1 MKTWKRKAKVI
12 TLAASILFALSA
24 GLIIWDGLTD
34 ELGPA
39 DVGLVFGN
47 KVMPSGEPSARLLSR
62 LNRTIQLYSTNYFE
76 KVIVSGGLGKE
87 GFNEA
92 LVMKDYLVS
101 QGIPESNLLVDNN
114 GMNTF
119 MTVENSLQIMEKN
132 NLSSVMVIS
141 NYFHIPR
148 IKLACSKFDL
158 GSVYSAHAYYFGLR
172 DIYSIFREV
181 IAYGYYLVRPYP

>member
-1 MKTWKRKAKVI
+1 MKTWIRKVKVI
-12 TLAASILFALSA
+12 ILIALSLFAISA

-34 ELGPA
+34 DLEQA

-62 LNRTIQLYSTNYFE
+62 LNRTIQLYSTSYFE
-76 KVIVSGGLGKE
+76 KIIVSGGLGRE
-87 GFNEA
+87 GFDEA

-101 QGIPESNLLVDNN
+101 QGIPESNVLVDNN

-119 MTVENSLQIMEKN
+119 MTVENSLKIMEEE

-148 IKLACSKFDL
+148 IKLACGKFGL

-172 DIYSIFREV
+172 DVYSITREV
-181 IAYGYYLVRPYP
+181 IAFGYYLVRPYP